1 MERYMLFFKEIVN
14 FQTDI
19 IIVASHKTATLQQ
32 ILKELQISLG
42 SKVKKIKF
50 KVNC

>member
-19 IIVASHKTATLQQ
+19 IIASHKTATLQQ